1 MIKNYHYLYF
11 DPIYLLQTN
20 NIKEFTGNIL
30 NQTEQEAPYK
40 DDELVGLQVL
50 LQVDPKCHYLSSCG
64 C

>member
-1 MIKNYHYLYF
+1 MAYLHYKWIQI
-11 DPIYLLQTN
+11 PSNKTRNRI
-20 NIKEFTGNIL
+20 TGNIL